1 MILVGKEQVTSQFPY
16 PPFFESEK
24 EEDFS
29 GVLSLKAARD
39 HFVLVTARKVR
50 T

>member
-1 MILVGKEQVTSQFPY
+1 MITEMHHSQAKGHPASKEYAEWSWLAT
-16 PPFFESEK
+16 
-24 EEDFS
+24 
-29 GVLSLKAARD
+29 RD